1 MIYQHPKFP
10 IIHFITAVF
19 ILVIQN
25 TLVSAQNFNDP
36 EAISAWSITTQS
48 PIETTSASVEQGLDS
63 WNIQQAIA
71 LAAAEEASPSSPAV
85 EEVSTSVGNSGGGGG
100 GRLGTANYALRNRS
114 QLVTIARNIAKSEK
128 EVSIQQHASAPT
140 KDAEYTETTSKTFP
154 DQEILEDSYIPEIKT
169 AQKSLETEEKILD
182 ITVNSSETKQ
192 KIAQEKSTSNVKRN
206 HIEEEVTPSPSNVIE
221 SIEKDISEKIIIDEP
236 SEQKIFPLSSS
247 ENIEQKIILY
257 NKKIQQKKY
266 RDLLFSIVE
275 IVLGVFIVALGIMI
289 LIQKGILSKKKSEK
303 FLSKLLLFK
312 KKYKYFQ

>member
-36 EAISAWSITTQS
+36 EAISAWNITTQS
-48 PIETTSASVEQGLDS
+48 PIETKNASVEQGLDS

-100 GRLGTANYALRNRS
+100 GRLGTANYSLRNRS
-114 QLVTIARNIAKSEK
+114 ELVTIARNIAKAKK
-128 EVSIQQHASAPT
+128 EASIQHASAPT
-140 KDAEYTETTSKTFP
+140 KDAKYTETTSKTFP

-169 AQKSLETEEKILD
+169 AQKSLKTEEKILD
-182 ITVNSSETKQ
+182 ITVNPSETKQ
-192 KIAQEKSTSNVKRN
+192 KIAQEKNTSNVKRN
-206 HIEEEVTPSPSNVIE
+206 YIEEGVAHSPTNVIE

-247 ENIEQKIILY
+247 ENIEKKIILY

-275 IVLGVFIVALGIMI
+275 IVLRVFIVALGIMI
-289 LIQKGILSKKKSEK
+289 LIQKGILSKRNLKN
-303 FLSKLLLFK
+303 FFQNCFFSKNI
-312 KKYKYFQ
+312 